1 VLAPKAKTTHQK
13 EVYTISEFTKQLNK
27 RDVMVLNFTGNRIKY
42 TKITRVGEDW
52 FKSLL
57 LARISKYFLGSIISF
72 YPLWTHYSSN
82 L

>member
-1 VLAPKAKTTHQK
+1 
-13 EVYTISEFTKQLNK
+13 
-27 RDVMVLNFTGNRIKY
+27 
-42 TKITRVGEDW
+42 VGEDW